1 MSGRR
6 ARRPSRLS
14 TLSVR
19 RLEFFGIVFSPTF
32 RLCLAVGMLL
42 FYIVQVIT
50 HANNIQEYNVEHN
63 STSDTPTRLESS
75 YLAIDVFLMLM
86 AMIQI
91 FWAWSDYQS
100 FELVLLQTNS
110 CIFGLIIGSLV
121 LSSMS
126 EELHYSATS
135 QFLYA
140 ANCFI
145 GLWIVVI
152 DLLDLRPIGLTRTF
166 DLLKKVK
173 DRARG
178 LQESSMSDNS
188 ADSSLSKESLAKDS
202 PYRGQSAGGHSQLSS
217 DGDIDLNQVELAL
230 ANKEDDAAAHS
241 FRRKAKPQT
250 PYKDFEG
257 GQGGR
262 ARGNGGG
269 VTSNAHY
276 AWGLEADD
284 VTDGFRV
291 RLDRI
296 VGIAHGTSISSPA
309 SSDLV
314 EVPLGSPASNSP
326 PPTHF
331 DGGKIHESLSA
342 GHLPTNVAWE
352 SFTYIEH
359 RIDSSSCHIYTA
371 MWMDPNSGQNMP
383 VIIKLIKADRVSSP
397 VAVSEFEAEAAVLSC
412 TEHPNIVKM
421 LGSGHKPRR
430 FVILE
435 LLDGGSLSHSLGLRP
450 DSLNRTRT
458 RKFTYLETLA
468 LARDL
473 ASALDYLHNRCHR
486 SFKIV
491 HRDLKP
497 DNIGWTRD
505 GTIKLFDFGLCCVVR
520 PDDNRTPDGYRMT
533 GNTGTLRYMA
543 PEVALNRPY
552 HTAVDMY
559 SFSIVVWQVLTNQ
572 VPFREMG
579 KKRYFDKVVHNG
591 QRPPLSRAWPKRFR
605 ELLQRGWHEDKNM
618 RPDFEYMVRELDLL
632 ILDEERLNRTGFRK
646 LQAVVSQIL
655 STLKSWVV
663 AVRPFFVLL
672 FFCLAIGSIVSI
684 SGDKKFQAAGLAIV
698 SSAGLYLS
706 LVSTLRYHVRGDGPS
721 RKRTAA
727 VSTRED
733 ILSLSIGL
741 EAGKGSSFENQ
752 GATAK
757 DPPELFALNPLSG
770 DSDHHEGKP
779 LYGL

>member
-1 MSGRR
+1 MMS
-6 ARRPSRLS
+6 
-14 TLSVR
+14 LSVR
-19 RLEFFGIVFSPTF
+19 RLEFFGVVFSPTF

-140 ANCFI
+140 ANCLI
-145 GLWIVVI
+145 GLWIAVV
-152 DLLDLRPIGLTRTF
+152 DLLDLRPIGLARSF
-166 DLLKKVK
+166 DLLKRVK

-178 LQESSMSDNS
+178 LQETSISDSS
-188 ADSSLSKESLAKDS
+188 ADSSLSKDTPMKDS
-202 PYRGQSAGGHSQLSS
+202 PYRGQGAGGHTQLSTS
-217 DGDIDLNQVELAL
+217 DGDGDIDFNQVELAV
-230 ANKEDDAAAHS
+230 ASKEDYATSHS

-250 PYKDFEG
+250 PYKDIEG
-257 GQGGR
+257 GRG
-262 ARGNGGG
+262 RGNGNGNGSGG
-269 VTSNAHY
+269 TAAPNAHY

-296 VGIAHGTSISSPA
+296 VGIAHGTSNSSPN

-314 EVPLGSPASNSP
+314 DVPLGSPTGDSP
-326 PPTHF
+326 RSTDF
-331 DGGKIHESLSA
+331 DGSKIHESLSA

-371 MWMDPNSGQNMP
+371 MWMDPHSGQNMP

-497 DNIGWTRD
+497 DNIGWTSD

-520 PDDNRTPDGYRMT
+520 PDDNRTADGYRMT

-559 SFSIVVWQVLTNQ
+559 SFAIVVWQVLTNQ

-579 KKRYFDKVVHNG
+579 KKRYFDRVVHNG

-618 RPDFEYMVRELDLL
+618 RPDFEHMVQELDLL
-632 ILDEERLNRTGFRK
+632 FLEEERLSRTGFRK
-646 LQAVVSQIL
+646 LQALALQVFGTV
-655 STLKSWVV
+655 KMWVV
-663 AVRPFFVLL
+663 AIRPFFVLL
-672 FFCLAIGSIVSI
+672 FFSLAIGSIVSI
-684 SGDKKFQAAGLAIV
+684 SGDQKFQAAGLAIV

-721 RKRTAA
+721 RKSTSA

-752 GATAK
+752 GATGK
-757 DPPELFALNPLSG
+757 DELFALNPLTG

>member
-1 MSGRR
+1 MSGHHR
-6 ARRPSRLS
+6 ARRSSISR
-14 TLSVR
+14 LSVR
-19 RLEFFGIVFSPTF
+19 RLEFFGVVFSPTF

-50 HANNIQEYNVEHN
+50 HANNIEEYNVEHN
-63 STSDTPTRLESS
+63 STSSTPTRLEAS

-86 AMIQI
+86 ATIQI

-126 EELHYSATS
+126 DELHHSSTS

-140 ANCFI
+140 ANCLI
-145 GLWIVVI
+145 GLWIAII
-152 DLLDLRPIGLTRTF
+152 DLLDLRPIGLTRKF
-166 DLLKKVK
+166 DLLKRVK
-173 DRARG
+173 DRAKG
-178 LQESSMSDNS
+178 LQESSMSDSS
-188 ADSSLSKESLAKDS
+188 ADSSLTGESPTRDS
-202 PYRGQSAGGHSQLSS
+202 SRYGGHNRGGGDGQVDS
-217 DGDIDLNQVELAL
+217 DGNIELNQEELAL
-230 ANKEDDAAAHS
+230 PVDKHAAGSHS
-241 FRRKAKPQT
+241 FRRSNKAKPQT
-250 PYKDFEG
+250 PYKDNDNGHHREDG
-257 GQGGR
+257 NNGR
-262 ARGNGGG
+262 N
-269 VTSNAHY
+269 VNAHY

-284 VTDGFRV
+284 VVDGFRV

-296 VGIAHGTSISSPA
+296 VGIAHGTADASSP
-309 SSDLV
+309 SSSPDLV
-314 EVPLGSPASNSP
+314 DVPLGSPTAKP
-326 PPTHF
+326 EL
-331 DGGKIHESLSA
+331 DGKIHDSLRR
-342 GHLPTNVAWE
+342 GHLPTNVSWE

-371 MWMDPNSGQNMP
+371 MWMDPRSGQNMP

-458 RKFTYLETLA
+458 RKFTYLETLG

-497 DNIGWTRD
+497 DNIGWTSD

-520 PDDNRTPDGYRMT
+520 PDDPRTLDGYRMT

-552 HTAVDMY
+552 HTAVDVY

-579 KKRYFDKVVHNG
+579 KKRYYERVVHNG
-591 QRPPLSRAWPKRFR
+591 QRPTLSRAWPKRFR
-605 ELLQRGWHEDKNM
+605 ELLQRSWHEDKNV
-618 RPDFEYMVRELDLL
+618 RPDFEDVVRELDSL
-632 ILDEERLNRTGFRK
+632 ILEEERLDRTGSRK
-646 LQAVVSQIL
+646 LQALLTNIYSSV
-655 STLKSWVV
+655 KAWVV
-663 AVRPFFVLL
+663 AIRPFFVLL
-672 FFCLAIGSIVSI
+672 FFCLAIGSIFSI
-684 SGDKKFQAAGLAIV
+684 SGDRKYDAAGLAIV

-706 LVSTLRYHVRGDGPS
+706 IVSTLRYHVRGDGSS
-721 RKRTAA
+721 RKTSSG
-727 VSTRED
+727 VSSRED

-741 EAGKGSSFENQ
+741 EAGRGSSFEAQ
-752 GATAK
+752 GAKGKEEA
-757 DPPELFALNPLSG
+757 LFALNPLTG
-770 DSDHHEGKP
+770 DSEDQERKP